1 MEWTGAL
8 RAHGE
13 GVGSYAAG
21 LGEREGDIRDIG
33 DMGISGE
40 TGIGAT
46 TVRKLRENK
55 SGSHRNILVRAAR

>member
-1 MEWTGAL
+1 M
-8 RAHGE
+8 
-13 GVGSYAAG
+13 
-21 LGEREGDIRDIG
+21 GEREGDIRDIG

-55 SGSHRNILVRAAR
+55 SGTHGKSLVLAAR